1 MTASLKPDCVD
12 YSGNCQVDC
21 VVTCILKMWIMPLL
35 AFDYLTVTVTL
46 SVR

>member
-1 MTASLKPDCVD
+1 MTALLKPDCVD
-12 YSGNCQVDC
+12 YSGNYQVDC
-21 VVTCILKMWIMPLL
+21 VVSCILKMWIMPLL